1 MIVCKL
7 DLQLPVCS
15 VPITTKV
22 VSSNPVHSEVYSMQ
36 HYVYELHV
44 FLIHTYPE
52 VPSVT
57 VTPMTGF
64 DH

>member
-1 MIVCKL
+1 MHVYMIF
-7 DLQLPVCS
+7 
-15 VPITTKV
+15 
-22 VSSNPVHSEVYSMQ
+22 H
-36 HYVYELHV
+36 ELHV